1 MQMGILGPT
10 NPVSCASCTV
20 LPVTNSTQ
28 KGVHEEGSSG
38 LTRPQAV
45 LVSMM
50 GGSLSIAQA
59 YGLWSA
65 LWSSGVL

>member
-20 LPVTNSTQ
+20 LPVTQ

-38 LTRPQAV
+38 LTCPQAV